1 MADRR
6 LQVFHTV
13 AKQLSFT
20 KAAELLFMTQP
31 AVTFQVKQLEEH
43 FNTRLFERSHG
54 KISLTPAGELALDY
68 AERIL
73 NMTGEME
80 ARISEL
86 TGQVSGPLLIGAS
99 TTIAEYMLPRL
110 LGEFKRLHPETQ
122 ARLTVA
128 NSETIENKVADH
140 TLDMGLIESPS
151 HHPNLVTQ
159 VCCEDELVMI
169 CAPFSDLAKL
179 QCVNPK
185 QVAGHPY
192 ISRESGSGTRECIDD
207 FFKMNGVSL
216 DEVNSGHGT
225 GQPGSHQGRRGRR
238 PGRGRGVQHHGGQGS
253 ETGRTGG
260 HLPQPAPAPPAF
272 PGLSPGKIPQQAAP
286 VLPRLPGKQSPHQGI
301 RHPQEVLMTADER
314 RLLRVFRALPENKR
328 SGLLD
333 YAEFLLNRVLP
344 DAPETPV
351 TPLDIPRPPEES
363 VVKAIKR
370 LRETYPMVDRAKI
383 LNDTSACM
391 TAHLIHGKPAEAVID
406 ELEALFLRHYQSLSK
421 EQ

>member
-73 NMTGEME
+73 NLTAEME

-169 CAPFSDLAKL
+169 CAPFCDIARLAS
-179 QCVNPK
+179 VSPK
-185 QVAGHPY
+185 EVASQPY

-207 FFKMNGVSL
+207 FFRVNGVSL
-216 DEVNSGHGT
+216 DEINLVMELGSREAIKGAVASGLGVAVVSST
-225 GQPGSHQGRRGRR
+225 TVDKEVRLGELTAVPLNPPLRR
-238 PGRGRGVQHHGGQGS
+238 Q
-253 ETGRTGG
+253 
-260 HLPQPAPAPPAF
+260 
-272 PGLSPGKIPQQAAP
+272 LSL
-286 VLPRLPGKQSPHQGI
+286 VY
-301 RHPQEVLMTADER
+301 PQEKFR
-314 RLLRVFRALPENKR
+314 SKLLQSF
-328 SGLLD
+328 LD
-333 YAEFLLNRVLP
+333 FLQKS
-344 DAPETPV
+344 
-351 TPLDIPRPPEES
+351 PL
-363 VVKAIKR
+363 VK
-370 LRETYPMVDRAKI
+370 EY
-383 LNDTSACM
+383 SAG
-391 TAHLIHGKPAEAVID
+391 A
-406 ELEALFLRHYQSLSK
+406 R
-421 EQ
+421 

>member
-6 LQVFHTV
+6 LQVFYTV

-73 NMTGEME
+73 NLTAEME

-110 LGEFKRLHPETQ
+110 LGEFKQKHPETQ

-128 NSETIENKVADH
+128 NSETIERKVADH
-140 TLDMGLIESPS
+140 TLDIGLIEAPS

-169 CAPFSDLAKL
+169 CAPFSDLAKSSS
-179 QCVNPK
+179 VTPE
-185 QVAGHPY
+185 QVAAHPY
-192 ISRESGSGTRECIDD
+192 ISRETGSGTRECIDE
-207 FFKMNGVSL
+207 FFRSNGVNL
-216 DEVNSGHGT
+216 DEMNLVMELGSREAIKGAVAAGLGVAIVSST
-225 GQPGSHQGRRGRR
+225 TVAKEVRLGELVAIPLQPPLRR
-238 PGRGRGVQHHGGQGS
+238 Q
-253 ETGRTGG
+253 
-260 HLPQPAPAPPAF
+260 
-272 PGLSPGKIPQQAAP
+272 LSL
-286 VLPRLPGKQSPHQGI
+286 VY
-301 RHPQEVLMTADER
+301 PQEKFR
-314 RLLRVFRALPENKR
+314 SKLLQSF
-328 SGLLD
+328 LD
-333 YAEFLLNRVLP
+333 FLGSS
-344 DAPETPV
+344 
-351 TPLDIPRPPEES
+351 PL
-363 VVKAIKR
+363 VK
-370 LRETYPMVDRAKI
+370 
-383 LNDTSACM
+383 NQ
-391 TAHLIHGKPAEAVID
+391 ID
-406 ELEALFLRHYQSLSK
+406 VSL
-421 EQ
+421 

>member
-6 LQVFHTV
+6 LQVFYTV

-73 NMTGEME
+73 NLTAEME

-110 LGEFKRLHPETQ
+110 LGEFKQKHPETQ

-128 NSETIENKVADH
+128 NSETIERKVADH
-140 TLDMGLIESPS
+140 TLDIGLIESPS

-169 CAPFSDLAKL
+169 CAPFSELAKRSS
-179 QCVNPK
+179 VTPE
-185 QVAGHPY
+185 QVASQPY
-192 ISRESGSGTRECIDD
+192 ISRETGSGTRECIDEY
-207 FFKMNGVSL
+207 FRSNGVNL
-216 DEVNSGHGT
+216 DEMNLVMELGSREAIKGAVAAGLGVAIVSST
-225 GQPGSHQGRRGRR
+225 TVAKEVRLGELVAIPLQPPLRR
-238 PGRGRGVQHHGGQGS
+238 Q
-253 ETGRTGG
+253 
-260 HLPQPAPAPPAF
+260 
-272 PGLSPGKIPQQAAP
+272 LSL
-286 VLPRLPGKQSPHQGI
+286 VY
-301 RHPQEVLMTADER
+301 PQEKFR
-314 RLLRVFRALPENKR
+314 SKLLQSFI
-328 SGLLD
+328 D
-333 YAEFLLNRVLP
+333 FLQ
-344 DAPETPV
+344 AS
-351 TPLDIPRPPEES
+351 PLVRNQ
-363 VVKAIKR
+363 
-370 LRETYPMVDRAKI
+370 VD
-383 LNDTSACM
+383 
-391 TAHLIHGKPAEAVID
+391 V
-406 ELEALFLRHYQSLSK
+406 SL
-421 EQ
+421 

>member
-6 LQVFHTV
+6 LQVFYTV

-73 NMTGEME
+73 NMSAEME

-99 TTIAEYMLPRL
+99 TTIAEYMLPKL
-110 LGEFKRLHPETQ
+110 LGEFKRKHPETQ

-140 TLDMGLIESPS
+140 TLDLGLIESPS
-151 HHPNLVTQ
+151 HHPNLVTR

-169 CAPFSDLAKL
+169 CAPHCDLAQL
-179 QCVNPK
+179 GMVSPSQL
-185 QVAGHPY
+185 ASHPY

-207 FFKMNGVSL
+207 YFKTSGVSL
-216 DEVNSGHGT
+216 DELNLVMEL
-225 GQPGSHQGRRGRR
+225 GSREAIKGAVSAGLGVAVVSMTTVAKEIRLGELVAVPMDPPLRR
-238 PGRGRGVQHHGGQGS
+238 Q
-253 ETGRTGG
+253 
-260 HLPQPAPAPPAF
+260 
-272 PGLSPGKIPQQAAP
+272 LSL
-286 VLPRLPGKQSPHQGI
+286 V
-301 RHPQEVLMTADER
+301 
-314 RLLRVFRALPENKR
+314 
-328 SGLLD
+328 
-333 YAEFLLNRVLP
+333 Y
-344 DAPETPV
+344 
-351 TPLDIPRPPEES
+351 PEEKFRS
-363 VVKAIKR
+363 KLLQAFLDFLDSSTLIRDQSR
-370 LRETYPMVDRAKI
+370 LV
-383 LNDTSACM
+383 L
-391 TAHLIHGKPAEAVID
+391 
-406 ELEALFLRHYQSLSK
+406 
-421 EQ
+421 